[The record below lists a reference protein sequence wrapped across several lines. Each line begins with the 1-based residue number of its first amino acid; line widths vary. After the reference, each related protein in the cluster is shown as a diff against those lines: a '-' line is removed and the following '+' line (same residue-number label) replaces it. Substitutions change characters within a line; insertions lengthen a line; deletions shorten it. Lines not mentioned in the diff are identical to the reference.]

1 MDARP
6 ESEALIQNGVRSFL
20 VVTCGGTRLAIP
32 GEIIRGIVRPEE
44 GAVPDALRSLN
55 VNRVG
60 ELADRLGLTST
71 VSASDPILICGTAA
85 FRRAFRVGGV
95 AGLHDVRV
103 ECIFPL
109 LPHFRG
115 PERHWF
121 SGMFFYSDSVAL
133 VIDSRWLLGQD
144 LGPDQT
150 ADSAA
155 APTASDEARAC
166 SAQWLASDG
175 LSDPMRFDLIELE
188 EATDADDLPWA
199 EL

>member
-1 MDARP
+1 MHGRP
-6 ESEALIQNGVRSFL
+6 ESETLAQNGVQSFL

-32 GEIIRGIVRPEE
+32 GELIRGIVRPEG
-44 GAVPDALRSLN
+44 GAVPDVLHSLN
-55 VNRVG
+55 VSKVE
-60 ELADRLGLTST
+60 ELTDLGLTST

-85 FRRAFRVGGV
+85 HRRAFRVGDV
-95 AGLHDVRV
+95 EGLHDVRV
-103 ECIFPL
+103 ERIFPL

-121 SGMFFYSDSVAL
+121 SGMFFYCDSVAL
-133 VIDSRWLLGQD
+133 VINAHWLLGQD
-144 LGPDQT
+144 LVPDQT

-155 APTASDEARAC
+155 APTSDEVRAG
-166 SAQWLASDG
+166 SAQWLTYDG
-175 LSDPMRFDLIELE
+175 LGDPLRFDLIELE